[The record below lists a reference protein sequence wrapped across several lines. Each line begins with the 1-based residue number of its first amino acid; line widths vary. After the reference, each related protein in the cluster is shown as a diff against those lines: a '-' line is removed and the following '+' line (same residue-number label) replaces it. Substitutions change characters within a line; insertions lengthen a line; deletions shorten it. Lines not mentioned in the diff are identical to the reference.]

1 LEQTERR
8 VRWWWSMTLR
18 MKEEVAGDRLLGAFL
33 AAAVVVVLVG
43 WIATLVYLFGFR
55 LF

>member
-1 LEQTERR
+1 
-8 VRWWWSMTLR
+8 MTLR

-33 AAAVVVVLVG
+33 AAAVVVVLAG